1 MAAVLL
7 AATLLQQATRSA
19 APAAG
24 TGPCHGPTKCASAAS
39 LAPGTGRFC
48 VGFEG
53 PSVYCYGKADGCMWG
68 SSECTSDADCA
79 KYSATSPKYTDH
91 DIITCP
97 EPAGAWTEA
106 DCKGSGA
113 AGLPAAG
120 LCGWRTDACTCERLA
135 TSWGGSFLVALG
147 LLSGGYVGGGVYS
160 NRGTAGPRGALAGH
174 PHYSRWLEVRALV
187 GDGLSFSR
195 AVVQGA
201 GTGGSPARQQRERL
215 LEVGHK
221 EGGRVSSPKEGG
233 KKEKKKQKKWE
244 GRETEGDA
252 GVAFGDTE
260 HAAVPEQPPAAGTAA
275 GGGGRWV
282 HLPS

>member
-1 MAAVLL
+1 M
-7 AATLLQQATRSA
+7 
-19 APAAG
+19 
-24 TGPCHGPTKCASAAS
+24 
-39 LAPGTGRFC
+39 
-48 VGFEG
+48 
-53 PSVYCYGKADGCMWG
+53 
-68 SSECTSDADCA
+68 
-79 KYSATSPKYTDH
+79 
-91 DIITCP
+91 
-97 EPAGAWTEA
+97 
-106 DCKGSGA
+106 
-113 AGLPAAG
+113 
-120 LCGWRTDACTCERLA
+120 
-135 TSWGGSFLVALG
+135 
-147 LLSGGYVGGGVYS
+147 
-160 NRGTAGPRGALAGH
+160 
-174 PHYSRWLEVRALV
+174 RALV

-201 GTGGSPARQQRERL
+201 GTPARQQRERL